1 MAILKDVE
9 NEYGVEFHYHKLREV
24 RVINDG
30 DCVQL
35 VLTVYSWIDKQARI
49 DGKQPCA
56 RQCIINGADFA
67 LNPFYALLKAK
78 FSEFT
83 NGENDFDDAFKGNRK
98 PVEPEFF
105 DQTPQGK
112 LFKAWKEATEAPD
125 TADAGE
131 SVSEPAVETVEE
143 NAEQIEVPAET
154 PEVTEADAEETTA
167 EEPAKEE
174 VNEKPQDDAEGEE

>member
-35 VLTVYSWIDKQARI
+35 ILTVYSWINKQARI

-78 FSEFT
+78 FNEFT
-83 NGENDFDDAFKGNRK
+83 NGENDFDDAFKGDRK

-112 LFKAWKEATEAPD
+112 LFKAWHEGKAEKAAE
-125 TADAGE
+125 DAVIDNG
-131 SVSEPAVETVEE
+131 VEPA
-143 NAEQIEVPAET
+143 AEPAIEQPAEEPVVM
-154 PEVTEADAEETTA
+154 PEEKEEADADEKTET
-167 EEPAKEE
+167 E
-174 VNEKPQDDAEGEE
+174 EGEEK

>member
-78 FSEFT
+78 FNEFT
-83 NGENDFDDAFKGNRK
+83 NGENDFDDAFKGDRK
-98 PVEPEFF
+98 PVEPEFY
-105 DQTPQGK
+105 DQTMQGQ
-112 LFKAWKEATEAPD
+112 LFKSWKEVPEGQEPESETPAEPVEEQTEA
-125 TADAGE
+125 ADENQPEEEQLAEETEETIEEAG
-131 SVSEPAVETVEE
+131 EPAVETEEPSETKEEEKAEGVEE
-143 NAEQIEVPAET
+143 
-154 PEVTEADAEETTA
+154 
-167 EEPAKEE
+167 
-174 VNEKPQDDAEGEE
+174 